1 LSSHEI
7 SFLVFSYLLGSIPFG
22 YLIFYF
28 SEGKDIR
35 TLGSGNIGAT
45 NVLRSKG
52 KLAGMLTLAL
62 DMIKGAVP
70 VIYGLSHFD
79 LPWFVLLG
87 ALAVL
92 LGHVFPVFLKFRGGK
107 GVASLVGVFLV
118 FYYPSLLVFL
128 AVFLL
133 TLKLTRY
140 VSLASLLAT
149 TALFFCI
156 LFTQVV
162 ETAMVVFAMLL
173 LIAFR
178 HRANIRRLLAG
189 TENKFSFKKNG

>member
-1 LSSHEI
+1 MSSHEI
-7 SFLVFSYLLGSIPFG
+7 SFIILSYLLGSIPFG
-22 YLIFYF
+22 YLVFYF

-52 KLAGMLTLAL
+52 KLAGLLTLAL
-62 DMIKGAVP
+62 DMLKGAAP
-70 VIYGLSHFD
+70 VIYGRIHFD
-79 LPWFVLLG
+79 LPWLVLLG

-118 FYYPSLLVFL
+118 FYFPALLVFL

-133 TLKLTRY
+133 VLKLTRY
-140 VSLASLLAT
+140 VSLASLLGT
-149 TALFFCI
+149 VALFFCI
-156 LFTQVV
+156 LFTQVA
-162 ETAMVVFAMLL
+162 EAAMVVFVMLL
-173 LIAFR
+173 LIVFR
-178 HRANIRRLLAG
+178 HRANIQRLLAG
-189 TENKFSFKKNG
+189 TENKFSLKKNG

>member
-7 SFLVFSYLLGSIPFG
+7 SFIVLSYLLGSIPFG

-28 SEGKDIR
+28 SEGRDIR

-52 KLAGMLTLAL
+52 KLAGLLTLAL
-62 DMIKGAVP
+62 DILKGAVP
-70 VIYGLSHFD
+70 VIYGRIHFD

-107 GVASLVGVFLV
+107 GVASLVGIFLV
-118 FYYPSLLVFL
+118 FYYPALLVFL

-133 TLKLTRY
+133 TLKFSRY
-140 VSLASLLAT
+140 VSLASLMAAS
-149 TALFFCI
+149 ALFFCI
-156 LFTQVV
+156 IFTQVV
-162 ETAMVVFAMLL
+162 ETAIVGFVMLL
-173 LIAFR
+173 LVVFR
-178 HRANIRRLLAG
+178 HRANIQRLLAG
-189 TENKFSFKKNG
+189 NENKFSLEKNG

>member
-1 LSSHEI
+1 MSSHEI
-7 SFLVFSYLLGSIPFG
+7 FFIVFSYLLGSIPFG

-28 SEGKDIR
+28 TEGKDIR

-52 KLAGMLTLAL
+52 KLAGLLTLAL
-62 DMIKGAVP
+62 DIFKGAVP
-70 VIYGLSHFD
+70 VIYGQIHFA
-79 LPWFVLLG
+79 LPWLVLLG

-107 GVASLVGVFLV
+107 GVACLVGIFLV
-118 FYYPSLLVFL
+118 FYYPAALIFL

-133 TLKLTRY
+133 TLQFTRY
-140 VSLASLLAT
+140 VSLASMLGT

-162 ETAMVVFAMLL
+162 ETAMVVFVMLL
-173 LIAFR
+173 LIVFR
-178 HRANIRRLLAG
+178 HRSNIQRLLAG
-189 TENKFSFKKNG
+189 NENKFSFKKNG

>member
-7 SFLVFSYLLGSIPFG
+7 SFIIFSYLLGSIPIG

-28 SEGKDIR
+28 TEGKDIR

-45 NVLRSKG
+45 NVLRNKG
-52 KLAGMLTLAL
+52 KLAGLLTLAL
-62 DMIKGAVP
+62 DIVKGAVP
-70 VIYGLSHFD
+70 VIYGRAHFD
-79 LPWFVLLG
+79 LPWLVLLG

-107 GVASLVGVFLV
+107 GVASLVGIFVV
-118 FYYPSLLVFL
+118 FYYPALLVFL
-128 AVFLL
+128 AVFFF
-133 TLKLTRY
+133 TLYLTRY

-156 LFTQVV
+156 LFTQVA
-162 ETAMVVFAMLL
+162 EAAVVVLAMLL
-173 LIAFR
+173 LIIFR
-178 HRANIRRLLAG
+178 HRFNIQRLLAG
-189 TENKFSFKKNG
+189 NENKFNFKKSG